1 MAIVPHE
8 KENKMVTAQDVK
20 QLKDLTGCGMMDCK
34 NALQETGG
42 DIDKAV
48 KFLREKG
55 LAKAAKKAGR
65 IAAEGLVTCKV
76 DAEKK
81 VAVIVE
87 INSETDFAA
96 KGDGFRDFVSLVA
109 QTVMDNDVATVDALK
124 EVNGSGTNEKI
135 ADILTEKI
143 ATIGENIQIRRFAKL
158 TGDGLYSYVHNDG
171 GTGFGT
177 HGTILKIAADD
188 YGDTVADAAKGV
200 LLHVTAMGPEFINSD
215 AVPQSAVDAERETQ
229 LNIIMKENEAKPKPQ
244 NVVDKI
250 LEGRM
255 KKFFEETCLMTQ
267 AFIKDPDSTVEKYL
281 AGVGGNIK
289 VDSFIRYEKGEGIA
303 KKEDDFAAEVA
314 AMTGG

>member
-1 MAIVPHE
+1 
-8 KENKMVTAQDVK
+8 MVKAQDVK
-20 QLKDLTGCGMMDCK
+20 QLKEMTGCGMMDCK

-42 DIDKAV
+42 DMDKAI

-76 DAEKK
+76 DAGKK
-81 VAVIVE
+81 VGVILEV
-87 INSETDFAA
+87 NSETDFAA
-96 KGDGFRDFVSLVA
+96 KGDGFRSFVDLVA
-109 QTVMDNDVATVDALK
+109 QTIIDNNVSDVEALK
-124 EVNGSGTNEKI
+124 EVNGSGTSDKI

-158 TGDGLYSYVHNDG
+158 TGDGLFSYVHNDG

-177 HGTILKIAADD
+177 HGTILKISADD
-188 YGDTVADAAKGV
+188 YSDAVADAAKGV
-200 LLHVTAMGPEFINSD
+200 LLHITAMGPEFINSD
-215 AVPQSAVDAERETQ
+215 NMPQAAIDAEKDTQ

-267 AFIKDPDSTVEKYL
+267 SFVKDPDSTVEKFL
-281 AGVGGNIK
+281 DSVGKNIK
-289 VDSFIRYEKGEGIA
+289 VEQFARFEKGEGIS

-314 AMTGG
+314 SMMNG